1 MGKIKADNAYQF
13 IRHCKALAAVG
24 VAQVDVMPEFI
35 GLDLF
40 HRFNRLEKK
49 AHRLTTAGCNRQLTA
64 AEEAQLDKLYE
75 RAKGLIRPEF
85 RGRFQLNQDA
95 RGYALKL
102 KGRDHAGEKLEGPEL
117 PEGMYQDW
125 GGYGI
130 MAPEF

>member
-24 VAQVDVMPEFI
+24 VAQVDGLPEFI

-49 AHRLTTAGCNRQLTA
+49 AHRLTTAGCNRELTE
-64 AEEAQLDKLYE
+64 AEEKQLEKLGA
-75 RAKGLIRPEF
+75 RARGLIRPEF
-85 RGRFQLNQDA
+85 RERFRLNSDA

-102 KGRDHAGEKLEGPEL
+102 KGRPNAGETVSGPEL
-117 PEGMYQDW
+117 PGGMYEDW

-130 MAPEF
+130 LAPEF